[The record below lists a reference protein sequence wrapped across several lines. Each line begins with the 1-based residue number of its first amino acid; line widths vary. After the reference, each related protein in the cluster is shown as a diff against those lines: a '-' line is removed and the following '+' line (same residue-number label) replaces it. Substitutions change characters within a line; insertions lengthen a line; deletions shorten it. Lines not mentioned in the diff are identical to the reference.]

1 LAIVFVWHGTRMP
14 KRNRDRHP
22 VASPDVPAQREGAGF
37 TPKPTVPWWKDA
49 AKLST
54 LLLLV
59 LLAIKLAGASYLPP
73 NVAGYLDPLIFF
85 LIVLSIVLSV
95 MRRMGKR

>member
-1 LAIVFVWHGTRMP
+1 MA
-14 KRNRDRHP
+14 
-22 VASPDVPAQREGAGF
+22 APDAPAQREGARSAS
-37 TPKPTVPWWKDA
+37 KPAVPWWKDA
-49 AKLST
+49 AKLSA
-54 LLLLV
+54 LVLVVLLV
-59 LLAIKLAGASYLPP
+59 IKLAAASHLPP

>member
-1 LAIVFVWHGTRMP
+1 M
-14 KRNRDRHP
+14 
-22 VASPDVPAQREGAGF
+22 ASPDVPAQHEGVHPAS
-37 TPKPTVPWWKDA
+37 KPAVPWWKDA

-54 LLLLV
+54 LVLVVLLV
-59 LLAIKLAGASYLPP
+59 IKLAAASHLPP
-73 NVAGYLDPLIFF
+73 SVTGYLDPLIFF